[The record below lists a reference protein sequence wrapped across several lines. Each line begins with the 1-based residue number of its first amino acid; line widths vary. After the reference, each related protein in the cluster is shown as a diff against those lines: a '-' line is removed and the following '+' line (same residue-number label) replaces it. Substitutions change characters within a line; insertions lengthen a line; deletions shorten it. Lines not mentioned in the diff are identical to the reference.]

1 MKNLNKLLIV
11 VVIFSVLLPGCVYT
25 QNTYDSDIVVCMQIN
40 NPIMRVNGQKT
51 EIDKGRNT
59 TPIINNSR
67 TLVPIRAIIESFGGG
82 VDWNAD
88 TQTVT
93 LKFDDDT
100 IKLSIDSTNAYLNN
114 KRSSLDVAPK
124 IINGRTMLPIRYIAE
139 GFNLGVAW
147 DDNTRTIS
155 IISNG
160 FDDYEYKRLKKEIP
174 EYSGS
179 PYVVINNNKPYFK
192 DYEIID
198 GSFEFYANL
207 DEFGRC
213 DVAFASV
220 GKDIMPTEKRKS
232 ISSVIPTGWENEKYD
247 FVDGG
252 YVYNRCHLIGF
263 QLTGENANK
272 RNLIT
277 GTRYLNVE
285 GMLPFENMVDD
296 YVDDTNNNVL
306 YRATPVFA
314 GNNLVADGV
323 LLEAYSVDDNGD
335 GITFCVYC
343 YNVQPNVFIDY
354 LTGKNKK
361 AN

>member
-1 MKNLNKLLIV
+1 
-11 VVIFSVLLPGCVYT
+11 
-25 QNTYDSDIVVCMQIN
+25 
-40 NPIMRVNGQKT
+40 
-51 EIDKGRNT
+51 
-59 TPIINNSR
+59 
-67 TLVPIRAIIESFGGG
+67 
-82 VDWNAD
+82 
-88 TQTVT
+88 
-93 LKFDDDT
+93 
-100 IKLSIDSTNAYLNN
+100 
-114 KRSSLDVAPK
+114 
-124 IINGRTMLPIRYIAE
+124 
-139 GFNLGVAW
+139 
-147 DDNTRTIS
+147 
-155 IISNG
+155 
-160 FDDYEYKRLKKEIP
+160 
-174 EYSGS
+174 
-179 PYVVINNNKPYFK
+179 
-192 DYEIID
+192 
-198 GSFEFYANL
+198 
-207 DEFGRC
+207 
-213 DVAFASV
+213 
-220 GKDIMPTEKRKS
+220 KRKS

-306 YRATPVFA
+306 YRATPVFT

-323 LLEAYSVDDNGD
+323 LLETYSVDDNGD